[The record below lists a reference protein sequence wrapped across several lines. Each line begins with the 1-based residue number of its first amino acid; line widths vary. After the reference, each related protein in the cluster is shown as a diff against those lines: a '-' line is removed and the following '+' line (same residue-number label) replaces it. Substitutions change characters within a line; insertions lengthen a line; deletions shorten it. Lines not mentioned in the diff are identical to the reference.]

1 MADRAGEPIDTA
13 RTVLLPVSDN
23 SFFVWRQNLFMD
35 GGVMA
40 TDVG

>member
-1 MADRAGEPIDTA
+1 
-13 RTVLLPVSDN
+13 VLLLVSDD
-23 SFFVWRQNLFMD
+23 SFFVRSQNLFMD